1 MNKRVCLIIVTY
13 NIGKDLLRC
22 FDSIKNQT
30 DEVIIVDNGSNK
42 ETISVLKTIERSNDD
57 VTVFYNGENLGI
69 GAALNIGVRYAIK
82 KGYEWILTL
91 DHDSEA
97 TPDLVENLL
106 AGYKTLTEQG
116 IQKIAVIGA
125 NLFDTNIQSY
135 MTSQKLFGDSDIKE
149 VRGVLTSGS
158 LINSHVFEKV
168 GFFNEGLFLYFVD
181 DDFCLR
187 CKNNGWS
194 IYACRPAILF
204 HREGIK
210 EVRKF
215 LWKKFIY
222 RNYDFYARYY
232 ISRNAIYMLK
242 GYFRSHKYYNCYKI
256 VKRLCSHAFKIALF
270 GKKRTTL
277 FYFMVKGI
285 CDGIVGKF
293 GGLVIDNKKG

>member
-1 MNKRVCLIIVTY
+1 MNKIVCSIIVTY
-13 NIGKDLLRC
+13 NIGEDLLRC

-30 DEVIIVDNGSNK
+30 EEVIIVDNGSDS
-42 ETISVLKTIERSNDD
+42 ETISVLKTLEQGNDD
-57 VTVFYNGENLGI
+57 VAVFYNEDNLGI

-106 AGYKTLTEQG
+106 AAYKTLIEQG
-116 IQKIAVIGA
+116 IEKIAVIGA

-135 MTSQKLFGDSDIKE
+135 MTSQRLFSDGDIKE

-158 LINSHVFEKV
+158 LIKSCVFEEV

-194 IYACRPAILF
+194 IYVYRSAVLY

-215 LWKKFIY
+215 LWREFIY
-222 RNYDFYARYY
+222 RNYNFYARYY
-232 ISRNAIYMLK
+232 MSRNAIYMLK
-242 GYFRSHKYYNCYKI
+242 SYFRSGKYYNCCKI
-256 VKRLCSHAFKIALF
+256 FERLCSQALKIALF

-277 FYFMVKGI
+277 FYFMLKGI
-285 CDGIVGKF
+285 YDGIVGKF
-293 GGLVIDNKKG
+293 GGLAIDNKKG